1 MTSITPSTA
10 GDIGGKKL
18 RAAVIFVVV
27 TVALD
32 ILSLALII
40 PVLPNLI
47 SSFAGGVSNGAL
59 ILGIFTGS
67 WGMMQFLFSPIL
79 GSLSDRFGRRPII
92 LLSNLGLG
100 LDYVLMA
107 VAPNLWVLFVGRLLS
122 GITTSTFSVAN
133 SYIADV
139 LPPERRAQGFGLLG
153 AAFGVGFVVGPAI
166 GGLLGGFDHRLPFWV
181 AAGLSLTNFL
191 YGYFVLP
198 ESLAA
203 ENRRPFRFTMLQP
216 LKSWSWIWQNLPLR
230 MVASFQLIYFTVH
243 GVFAVFVL
251 YVGYRYHWG
260 LGQVGLMLTV
270 LGIGAAV
277 VQGALAGICV
287 RRLGAGVSMILG
299 VVFGAIGF
307 LMMGFATEGWQFI
320 AAIVPLSLWGLAR
333 PAAQAIASARVGPDE
348 QGRLQGALG
357 SITSV
362 GNVLGPVLFTM
373 VFAQTVA
380 PRGNVPGVALWL
392 AAGIL
397 LLGLWPAWRF
407 RKSDL

>member
-1 MTSITPSTA
+1 MTRITPSTEV
-10 GDIGGKKL
+10 GIGGKKL

-47 SSFAGGVSNGAL
+47 ASFAGGVSNGAL

-139 LPPERRAQGFGLLG
+139 LPPDRRAQGFGLLG

-166 GGLLGGFDHRLPFWV
+166 GGLLGGLDHRLPFWV

-191 YGYFVLP
+191 YGFFVLP
-198 ESLAA
+198 ESLAP
-203 ENRRPFRFTMLQP
+203 ENRRQFRFTMLQP
-216 LKSWSWIWQNLPLR
+216 LKSWSWIWRNLPLR

-251 YVGYRYHWG
+251 YGGYRYHWG

-277 VQGALAGICV
+277 VQGALAGIFV

-307 LMMGFATEGWQFI
+307 L
-320 AAIVPLSLWGLAR
+320 
-333 PAAQAIASARVGPDE
+333 
-348 QGRLQGALG
+348 
-357 SITSV
+357 
-362 GNVLGPVLFTM
+362 
-373 VFAQTVA
+373 
-380 PRGNVPGVALWL
+380 
-392 AAGIL
+392 
-397 LLGLWPAWRF
+397 
-407 RKSDL
+407 